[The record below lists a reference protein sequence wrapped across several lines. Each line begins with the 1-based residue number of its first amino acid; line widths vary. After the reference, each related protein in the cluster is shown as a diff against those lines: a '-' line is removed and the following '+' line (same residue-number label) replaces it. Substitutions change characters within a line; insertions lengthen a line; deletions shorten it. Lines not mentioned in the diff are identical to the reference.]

1 MASCGLS
8 KTATLDH
15 AVMPPPSCVSRSQS
29 ARPSRRLVK
38 PIESDSS
45 AVGGSSTLNVCLI
58 HDGTL
63 RHLSRSTN
71 ETPADG
77 AACEPPSIGT
87 YIENLGSTKLSSKTW
102 YAGVVRPPASAL
114 MVRSA
119 ATSLGGRSGIL
130 SSPVG
135 SFSCTTNDSPSKSR
149 SAKITCRGEGAHHLT
164 GRSAKVTAAWMVKRS
179 ANGDLGGL

>member
-1 MASCGLS
+1 M
-8 KTATLDH
+8 
-15 AVMPPPSCVSRSQS
+15 
-29 ARPSRRLVK
+29 
-38 PIESDSS
+38 ESDSS

-135 SFSCTTNDSPSKSR
+135 SFSCTTNDSPSNSR
-149 SAKITCRGEGAHHLT
+149 SAKITCRGEGAHHCEGEWEGAHHLT